1 MSRSVAAA
9 LFDVDGT
16 LVDSNYLHAVT
27 WWEAFIQAGYQVPM
41 ADIHRVIGMGSDQ
54 MLDALLPAGRDT
66 DGDARL
72 SSAHSALYGT
82 YWTRLRPLPSAA
94 FPQAGLA
101 RLGHGDD
108 AADPPAGDPAALA
121 QAFVVLTAIIG
132 LLPAGYAASLRRAVR
147 RPEYDIGV
155 RLPAEDRN
163 SVSRKGNMPVSSEN

>member
-1 MSRSVAAA
+1 MSKSVAAA

-54 MLDALLPAGRDT
+54 M
-66 DGDARL
+66 
-72 SSAHSALYGT
+72 
-82 YWTRLRPLPSAA
+82 
-94 FPQAGLA
+94 LA